1 LPYNGVALKQYGE
14 NKRHFSPGMAESP
27 TIPRGIS
34 LRAALVIESPSI
46 SAMPEWNEALCATE
60 LLIRDR
66 RDWEALT
73 HEDLTR
79 CRDRV
84 IVANAASAS
93 GKAAHLFS
101 WLRNNPVRT
110 RTFGIFPANDLEMIR
125 LGAQVMDDFL
135 LWPVHGEEF
144 RQRLLKLLGPEEEA
158 REELT
163 NKLAMC
169 NFVGKDPVFLN
180 ALNRVVQVGTSEA
193 PVLLT
198 GETGTGKELCARAIH
213 HFSPRRTGPF
223 IPVECGALPE
233 QLFESEVFGYLRGA
247 FTGAHTNQK
256 GLVALAS
263 GGTLFLDEVDGLTP
277 AIQGKLL
284 RLLQEKTYRAL
295 GSNCFSP
302 ANVRIVAACNG
313 DLNKL
318 MQEKKFRA
326 DLYFRLDVLR
336 IHLPALRERLGDIAV
351 LARRFVDEICDE
363 NRIARKLLSPAA
375 VRKLESYHWPGNV
388 RQLQNAIYRA
398 VVMAEGGEVFT
409 SHIDLGGESSECVE
423 GLDFR
428 AGRSQAIARFEAD
441 YVRRILE
448 KHNGN
453 VTRAA
458 REAGKERRAFG
469 RLAKKYRAA

>member
-1 LPYNGVALKQYGE
+1 MGE
-14 NKRHFSPGMAESP
+14 YP
-27 TIPRGIS
+27 
-34 LRAALVIESPSI
+34 LRAALVIESPAVST
-46 SAMPEWNEALCATE
+46 MPEWNEALDTTR
-60 LLIRDR
+60 LQIRDR
-66 RDWEALT
+66 RHWKDLT
-73 HEDLTR
+73 HEDLSR
-79 CRDRV
+79 CGDGV

-93 GKAAHLFS
+93 GEALPLFE
-101 WLRNNPVRT
+101 WLRNNPLKS
-110 RTFGIFPANDLEMIR
+110 RTFGILPANDPEIIR
-125 LGAQVMDDFL
+125 RGAQVMDDFL
-135 LWPVHGEEF
+135 LWPVNGEEF
-144 RQRLLKLLGPEEEA
+144 RQRLLKLLGPEEET

-169 NFVGKDPVFLN
+169 NFVGTDAVFLK
-180 ALNRVVQVGTSEA
+180 ALNRVMQVGASEA

-213 HFSPRRTGPF
+213 HFSRRRTGPF

-233 QLFESEVFGYLRGA
+233 QLFESEVFGHSRGA

-302 ANVRIVAACNG
+302 ADVRIVAACNG

-318 MQEKKFRA
+318 VEARQFRA

-336 IHLPALRERLGDIAV
+336 VHLPPLRERQGDIAV
-351 LARRFVDEICDE
+351 LARRFVDSVCDE
-363 NRIARKLLSPAA
+363 NRIARKVLAPAA
-375 VRKLESYHWPGNV
+375 IRKLESYHWPGNV
-388 RQLQNAIYRA
+388 RQLQNVICRA
-398 VVMAEGGEVFT
+398 VVMAEGAEVFST
-409 SHIDLGGESSECVE
+409 HIDLGDENAEDNGQACGETL
-423 GLDFR
+423 GFR

-448 KHNGN
+448 KHHGN
-453 VTRAA
+453 VTHAA
-458 REAGKERRAFG
+458 REAGKERRSFG
-469 RLAKKYRAA
+469 RLARKYRVG

>member
-1 LPYNGVALKQYGE
+1 
-14 NKRHFSPGMAESP
+14 M
-27 TIPRGIS
+27 
-34 LRAALVIESPSI
+34 RAALVIESPSI
-46 SAMPEWNEALCATE
+46 STIPEWNEALDAAK

-73 HEDLTR
+73 HEDLSR
-79 CRDRV
+79 CSDGV
-84 IVANAASAS
+84 IVANAASAP
-93 GKAAHLFS
+93 GKAAAVFE
-101 WLRNNPVRT
+101 WLREHPVRT
-110 RTFGIFPANDLEMIR
+110 RTFGILPANDLEMIR

-135 LWPVHGEEF
+135 LWPVHSEEF
-144 RQRLLKLLGPEEEA
+144 RQRLFKLLGPEEES

-169 NFVGKDPVFLN
+169 NFVGKDPVFLK
-180 ALNRVVQVGTSEA
+180 ALNRVVQVGANEA

-233 QLFESEVFGYLRGA
+233 QLFESEVFGHSRGA
-247 FTGAHTNQK
+247 FTGAHANQK

-302 ANVRIVAACNG
+302 ADVRIVAACNG

-318 MQEKKFRA
+318 VREKQFRA

-336 IHLPALRERLGDIAV
+336 VHLPPLRERLGDIAV
-351 LARRFVDEICDE
+351 LARRFVDDICDE
-363 NRIARKLLSPAA
+363 NRIARKMLAPAA
-375 VRKLESYHWPGNV
+375 IRKLEGYHWPGNV
-388 RQLQNAIYRA
+388 RQLQNTLYRA
-398 VVMAEGGEVFT
+398 VVLAEGPEVFT
-409 SHIDLGGESSECVE
+409 SHIDLGGESTECAE
-423 GLDFR
+423 CGKEPGFR
-428 AGRSQAIARFEAD
+428 AGRSQAIAKFEAD

-448 KHNGN
+448 KHHGN
-453 VTRAA
+453 VTHAA

-469 RLAKKYRAA
+469 RLARKYRAA

>member
-1 LPYNGVALKQYGE
+1 VE
-14 NKRHFSPGMAESP
+14 
-27 TIPRGIS
+27 GIYS
-34 LRAALVIESPSI
+34 ADMQLREDLLRAALVIESPSVSTI
-46 SAMPEWNEALCATE
+46 PEWNEALGGAR
-60 LLIRDR
+60 LFIRDR
-66 RDWEALT
+66 RNWEALT
-73 HEDLTR
+73 HEDLSR
-79 CRDRV
+79 CSDGV

-93 GKAAHLFS
+93 GKAFPVFE

-110 RTFGIFPANDLEMIR
+110 RTFGILPANDPEIIR

-144 RQRLLKLLGPEEEA
+144 RQRLFKLLGPEEET

-169 NFVGKDPVFLN
+169 NFVGKDPVFLK
-180 ALNRVVQVGTSEA
+180 ALNRVVQVGASEA

-233 QLFESEVFGYLRGA
+233 QLFESEVFGHSRGA
-247 FTGAHTNQK
+247 FTGAHASQK

-295 GSNCFSP
+295 GSNSFST
-302 ANVRIVAACNG
+302 ADVRIVAACNG

-318 MQEKKFRA
+318 VQEKQFRA

-336 IHLPALRERLGDIAV
+336 VHLPPLRERLGDIAV
-351 LARRFVDEICDE
+351 LARRFVDSVCDE
-363 NRIARKLLSPAA
+363 NRIARKILAPAA
-375 VRKLESYHWPGNV
+375 IRKLESYHWPGNV

-398 VVMAEGGEVFT
+398 VVMAEGGEVFST
-409 SHIDLGGESSECVE
+409 HIDLGDEKTERAEDMG
-423 GLDFR
+423 FR
-428 AGRSQAIARFEAD
+428 AGRSQAIARFESD
-441 YVRRILE
+441 YVHRILE
-448 KHNGN
+448 KHHGN
-453 VTRAA
+453 VTHAA
-458 REAGKERRAFG
+458 REAGKERRSFG
-469 RLAKKYRAA
+469 RLARKYRAV